1 MMKNRFFTKEGRNF
15 VVGFDSEKKEV
26 FVGTAGLI
34 SQLAAQV
41 ISHDLMAPLK
51 WKSKGTVMDLV
62 DKNGLICPAVG
73 YKMPFW
79 VSPKKA
85 EAIIEA
91 LFD

>member
-1 MMKNRFFTKEGRNF
+1 MKTVFFKKDGRNF
-15 VVGFDSEKKEV
+15 VVYFDSEKKQV

-51 WKSKGTVMDLV
+51 WKSTGTVMDLE

-73 YKMPFW
+73 YKKPFL

-85 EAIIEA
+85 EAMVTS

>member
-1 MMKNRFFTKEGRNF
+1 MMKKFFTKNGRNF

-73 YKMPFW
+73 YKIPFW
-79 VSPKKA
+79 VSTKRA
-85 EAIIEA
+85 EAMVA
-91 LFD
+91 SLFD

>member
-1 MMKNRFFTKEGRNF
+1 MMKKRFFTKDGRNF
-15 VVGFDSEKKEV
+15 VVYFDSEKKQV

-51 WKSKGTVMDLV
+51 WKSTGTVMDLE

-73 YKMPFW
+73 YKKPFL

-85 EAIIEA
+85 EAMVTS

>member
-1 MMKNRFFTKEGRNF
+1 MKTVFFKKDGRNF
-15 VVGFDSEKKEV
+15 VVYFDSEKKQV

-51 WKSKGTVMDLV
+51 WKSTGTVMDLE

-73 YKMPFW
+73 YNKPFL

-85 EAIIEA
+85 EAMVTS